1 MPRPPKSIP
10 HRTALQRQWARLHV
24 LDAEPWPRGD
34 ALAQA
39 AWAAFHAGDF
49 ARAEATG
56 VQAGGA
62 GLSAANRAAAMHAT
76 LLEPSGQAQLAH
88 FRRVHARARTHA
100 ALMPRHPNAWF
111 WQGYALWRYAQGIG
125 LARAL
130 AQGLGPRARGALEK
144 TLVLAPR
151 HVFAHLAL
159 GSYHAEVIDKLGPLV
174 GAMAYGA
181 SAATARHHLGE
192 ALRLAPD
199 AAVVLVEGA
208 RVRRLLDGDAASAL
222 ARQWLARAA
231 ALTPRDAGEQLWVQQ
246 ARAMLD

>member
-1 MPRPPKSIP
+1 MPRRTAVNATP

-24 LDAEPWPRGD
+24 LDAEPWPRGQ
-34 ALAQA
+34 AQVQS

-49 ARAEATG
+49 ARAESVG

-62 GLSAANRAAAMHAT
+62 GLSAANRAAAAHAT
-76 LLEPSGQAQLAH
+76 LVEPAEKARLET

-130 AQGLGPRARGALEK
+130 AQGLGTQARTALEK

-174 GAMAYGA
+174 SAMAYGA

-199 AAVVLVEGA
+199 AA
-208 RVRRLLDGDAASAL
+208 
-222 ARQWLARAA
+222 
-231 ALTPRDAGEQLWVQQ
+231 
-246 ARAMLD
+246 